1 MTARQHR
8 SGLAAAGI
16 LALAL
21 TASACGTGG
30 GTGGTAAKGNANPNA
45 SKPECTPFKAFQGH
59 SGTHVSIYTSIL
71 DTEADNYVAS
81 FKPFED
87 CTGIKIDYQGSS
99 DFEAQLNV
107 KVAGGNAPD
116 IAFLPQ
122 PGLLQRFAKSGKLKV
137 APKADEA
144 NVDAN
149 WSPSWKGYG
158 SVDGKFYGAPMS
170 ANVKSFVWYSPKE
183 FKAKGYT
190 IPTTYADMLTLSDKI
205 VASGHKPWCAG
216 IASGAA
222 TGWTATDW
230 LEDIM
235 LRTAGPDVYDQWVNH
250 KIPFNDPQVV
260 KALDMVGG
268 ILKNNKY
275 VNGGFGDYKSITT
288 TTFQNGGLPILKGT
302 CSLHRQASFYS
313 NQWPKGTK
321 VAVDG
326 DVFAFYF
333 PVIDP
338 SKGKPVDGGGEFVG
352 AFADRPEVQ
361 AVQTFLST
369 DTYANTRVKP
379 GGWLSANKKLD
390 VSLLLTP
397 IDKTSVQILQDPKAI
412 FRFDASDQMPAAV
425 GSGSEWKGL
434 TAWLN
439 GKDTKPVLDDIEKSW
454 PKS

>member
-1 MTARQHR
+1 MTARPHR

-30 GTGGTAAKGNANPNA
+30 GTGGTAAKGKTNPNA
-45 SKPECTPFKAFQGH
+45 SKPECAPFTAFQGH

-99 DFEAQLNV
+99 EFEAQLNV

-158 SVDGKFYGAPMS
+158 SFDGKFYGAPMS
-170 ANVKSFVWYSPKE
+170 ANVKSFVWYSPKQ

-190 IPTTYADMLTLSDKI
+190 IPTTFDEMLKLSDKI
-205 VASGHKPWCAG
+205 AATGQKPWCAG
-216 IASGAA
+216 VESGAA
-222 TGWTATDW
+222 TGWAATDW
-230 LEDIM
+230 MEDMM

-250 KIPFNDPQVV
+250 KISFNDPQVV
-260 KALDMVGG
+260 TAADKVAG

-275 VNGGFGDYKSITT
+275 MNGGFGDYKSITT
-288 TTFQNGGLPILKGT
+288 TTFQNGGLPILKGK

-321 VAVDG
+321 VTADG

-338 SKGKPVDGGGEFVG
+338 SKGKPVLGGGEFVG

-390 VSLLLTP
+390 ATLLQTP
-397 IDKTSVQILQDPKAI
+397 IEQESFKILQDPKAI
-412 FRFDASDQMPAAV
+412 FRFDGSDQMPAAV
-425 GSGSEWKGL
+425 GSGSFWKGM
-434 TAWLN
+434 TQWLS
-439 GKDTKPVLDDIEKSW
+439 GKDTKTVLDEIEKSW

>member
-1 MTARQHR
+1 MTARPHR

-30 GTGGTAAKGNANPNA
+30 GTGGTAAQTKTNPNA
-45 SKPECTPFKAFQGH
+45 SKPECAPFKDFQGH
-59 SGTHVSIYTSIL
+59 GGTSVSIYTSIL

-87 CTGIKIDYQGSS
+87 CTGIKINYQGSS
-99 DFEAQLNV
+99 EFEAQLNV

-116 IAFLPQ
+116 IAFFPQ
-122 PGLLQRFAKSGKLKV
+122 PGLLQRFAKTGKLKV
-137 APKADEA
+137 APKSDEA

-149 WSPSWKGYG
+149 WSPAWKGYG
-158 SVDGKFYGAPMS
+158 SSDGKFYGAPMS

-190 IPTTYADMLTLSDKI
+190 IPTTYADLLTLSDKI
-205 VASGHKPWCAG
+205 AASGHKPWCAG
-216 IASGAA
+216 VESGAA

-230 LEDIM
+230 LEDLM
-235 LRTAGPDVYDQWVNH
+235 LRTAGPDVYDQWVAH
-250 KIPFNDPQVV
+250 KIPFNDPQVA

-275 VNGGFGDYKSITT
+275 VNGGYGDYKSITT
-288 TTFQNGGLPILKGT
+288 TSFQNGGLPILKGT

-321 VAVDG
+321 IAVDG

-338 SKGKPVDGGGEFVG
+338 SKGKPIDGGGEFVG
-352 AFADRPEVQ
+352 AFTDRPEVQ

-390 VSLLLTP
+390 VSLLQTP

-434 TAWLN
+434 TAWLS
-439 GKDTKPVLDDIEKSW
+439 GKDTKTVLDEIEKSW